1 MADRNW
7 RRRHA
12 IQLVAQLP
20 EGIDDALEVL
30 ELARD
35 LVKGFLSED
44 QPTAHQTEKADVLVF
59 QPRRVPSEA

>member
-1 MADRNW
+1 MSADRNW

-20 EGIDDALEVL
+20 ENVDDALEVL

-35 LVKGFLSED
+35 LVKAFLSEE
-44 QPTAHQTEKADVLVF
+44 QPLAPAAGVLVF
-59 QPRRVPSEA
+59 QPRRAPAEV